1 MRSKGNEMEEVV
13 REALSKVAHLPLSAA
28 TYPRVWEWVWQL
40 SRGGASLPPSKGK
53 TEGGEDKM
61 EVLGQDLDVES
72 VMESSDTGV
81 GGGGDGGGDLAMEFS
96 DTGGGGDG
104 GGDLAMEFSDTGG
117 GGGPTISCL
126 AFSTTPPSEKAP
138 IGSVPQCAVPL
149 VQGTEKAPQCA
160 VPLVQGT
167 EKAPQCAVP
176 LVQGTE
182 RAPQCAVPLVQGTE
196 RAPQCAVPL
205 VQGTERAP
213 QCAVP
218 LVQGTERVPASLPP
232 PGAIESTTTHIPHPP
247 TSLPACLFD
256 NTNSM
261 SSAMVTPETS
271 SSCEYV
277 IAPLELAPF
286 SSAFSQSPVE
296 ETFSEPRP
304 PTGEILPEPLIT
316 ETGSVLLYKNI
327 TLGTATPLLGT
338 SQLPQSSA
346 LSSVPQPP
354 VGETTPSLMESVL
367 PDTVAHT
374 RSDGLT
380 THSSASPSFLCA
392 TSHTHSSPPPSIP
405 HSSPPSSIPHSSPPP
420 SIPHSLPPSSITT
433 GKGETSVLSLTP
445 EGGGAV
451 AIVQESRT
459 AGHGG
464 SAVSSSSPATPL
476 HHHIRASLLE
486 QCLYHVAVCAV
497 RCPAYF
503 KPLNR
508 LALALDKMG
517 LAEVM
522 GIN

>member
-1 MRSKGNEMEEVV
+1 MQSKGNEMEEVV

-28 TYPRVWEWVWQL
+28 TYPRVWEWVGQL

-96 DTGGGGDG
+96 DTG
-104 GGDLAMEFSDTGG
+104 
-117 GGGPTISCL
+117 PTISCL

-149 VQGTEKAPQCA
+149 AQGTERVPQCA
-160 VPLVQGT
+160 VPL
-167 EKAPQCAVP
+167 A
-176 LVQGTE
+176 QGTE
-182 RAPQCAVPLVQGTE
+182 RV
-196 RAPQCAVPL
+196 
-205 VQGTERAP
+205 P

-218 LVQGTERVPASLPP
+218 LVQGTERVPQSVVPLVQGTERVPQCASLPSP
-232 PGAIESTTTHIPHPP
+232 VAIESTTIHIPHPP

-277 IAPLELAPF
+277 IAPLELTPF

-296 ETFSEPRP
+296 ETFSESRP

-354 VGETTPSLMESVL
+354 VGETTPPLMESVL

-380 THSSASPSFLCA
+380 THSSASPSSLCA

-405 HSSPPSSIPHSSPPP
+405 HSTPPSSV
-420 SIPHSLPPSSITT
+420 TT
-433 GKGETSVLSLTP
+433 GKGEPSVLSLTP

-451 AIVQESRT
+451 AMVQESRT

-476 HHHIRASLLE
+476 HHHLCASLLE